1 MGNNNVWKD
10 GRICSRGFWRLL
22 SFNKCLLH
30 GSIGIFC
37 SKLPYIAHCDALCS
51 HHWKIRQ
58 KWWETC
64 LTTFLTNPVFFG
76 ATTLLRYCLFYA
88 PQNVIQTRSR
98 GVQVQWVWFFYWV
111 INKAQNEYKVHFSI
125 LSFFRVSVGFLVL
138 EASCITLTMICM
150 IRDDVKT
157 CHSWP
162 DGHSWQVLTSS
173 LIMQIM
179 VAVIQGL

>member
-1 MGNNNVWKD
+1 MNIRFFIRNENDPAWTGHHPEADTFKCFFI
-10 GRICSRGFWRLL
+10 GR
-22 SFNKCLLH
+22 
-30 GSIGIFC
+30 
-37 SKLPYIAHCDALCS
+37 
-51 HHWKIRQ
+51 
-58 KWWETC
+58 
-64 LTTFLTNPVFFG
+64 
-76 ATTLLRYCLFYA
+76 
-88 PQNVIQTRSR
+88 
-98 GVQVQWVWFFYWV
+98 

>member
-1 MGNNNVWKD
+1 ML
-10 GRICSRGFWRLL
+10 FLL
-22 SFNKCLLH
+22 ETIQLL
-30 GSIGIFC
+30 G
-37 SKLPYIAHCDALCS
+37 
-51 HHWKIRQ
+51 HHP
-58 KWWETC
+58 E
-64 LTTFLTNPVFFG
+64 
-76 ATTLLRYCLFYA
+76 A
-88 PQNVIQTRSR
+88 PEAFKYNE
-98 GVQVQWVWFFYWV
+98 FDFYWV

-162 DGHSWQVLTSS
+162 HGHSWQVLTSS

-179 VAVIQGL
+179 VSLIEGLKPLGIQHSHLKKLRIEKIGNYL